1 MSDPNW
7 LGPKP
12 DTGMAPPLREPVFN
26 LPPVVMLLIGVL
38 AAIHLGRLL
47 LDLQADMEVLSTF
60 SVVPARFAL
69 EFGWADQQQIVR
81 DLAAGLNPASAA
93 EKLQVARYFVD
104 GGGVRWWSVLSY
116 AVLHS
121 GTSHIVMNCLWLAA
135 FGSPLARRIGAGRFV
150 FLFAIG
156 SIAGAFAHIGMHTT
170 DVVPL
175 VGASAGVSA
184 ATGAAARFVFS
195 RGLRMDAMASDA
207 AVKALP
213 ALSLLG
219 MLWNRQAMAFVVF
232 WFATNWLFGAGF
244 VTIAG
249 ENQGIAWEAH
259 IGGFLAGLI
268 LFPLLDRSIVRPD
281 PGSAAAH

>member
-12 DTGMAPPLREPVFN
+12 DTGAAPPVREPVFN
-26 LPPVVMLLIGVL
+26 LPDVIMLLVSVL

-47 LDLQADMEVLSTF
+47 LAVQADLEVLSTF

-69 EFGWADQQQIVR
+69 EFGWSDKQQIVR
-81 DLAAGLNPASAA
+81 DLAAGLDPSAA
-93 EKLQVARYFVD
+93 TEKLQLARYFVD
-104 GGGVRWWSVLSY
+104 GAEMRWWSVLSY
-116 AVLHS
+116 ALLHS
-121 GTSHIVMNCLWLAA
+121 GTTHIVMNCLWLAV
-135 FGSPLARRIGAGRFV
+135 FGSPLARRIGAVRFLL
-150 FLFAIG
+150 LFAVG
-156 SIAGAFAHIGMHTT
+156 SIAGAFAHIGTHVT

-195 RGLRMDAMASDA
+195 RGLRMDSMSSDA
-207 AVKALP
+207 AVQALP
-213 ALSLLG
+213 ALSLSG
-219 MLWNRQAMAFVVF
+219 MLWNRQALAFVVF
-232 WFATNWLFGAGF
+232 WFATNWLFGAGV

-259 IGGFLAGLI
+259 TGGFLAGLM
-268 LFPLLDRSIVRPD
+268 LFPLLDRSVTRAD
-281 PGSAAAH
+281 PGAAAAH